1 VTPVL
6 RILFAPVLIL
16 AAAAAT
22 PVAAQADTVRIAVL
36 AFQGSERAAQDFEP
50 TLAHLN
56 ATLAPHHF
64 ELAAL
69 DPAGIELAVAEHTVD
84 FVVTNPGDYVELEA
98 GHGVTRLATLESRD
112 HAVPTDTVGS
122 TVITPNRAGHPTRF
136 ADLAG
141 RRLAVVSPDAFGGW
155 RVVWREMDQAG
166 VPPERLQALV
176 STGFPMASVIT
187 ALREGRAD
195 AGCCAPACWSRR
207 SPPAGCGPTSSP
219 WWPSSRPAAFPA
231 GCPRACTRTGPSPAW
246 PAPRRTWPRR

>member
-1 VTPVL
+1 
-6 RILFAPVLIL
+6 
-16 AAAAAT
+16 
-22 PVAAQADTVRIAVL
+22 VRIAVL

-122 TVITPNRAGHPTRF
+122 TVITPNRAATPRALPIWPGAAWPWSRPMPS
-136 ADLAG
+136 AA
-141 RRLAVVSPDAFGGW
+141 GGW
-155 RVVWREMDQAG
+155 SGARWTR
-166 VPPERLQALV
+166 
-176 STGFPMASVIT
+176 
-187 ALREGRAD
+187 
-195 AGCCAPACWSRR
+195 PACRPSACR
-207 SPPAGCGPTSSP
+207 P
-219 WWPSSRPAAFPA
+219 W
-231 GCPRACTRTGPSPAW
+231 
-246 PAPRRTWPRR
+246 